1 VVSRRTHEIGIRR
14 ALGAQSGSV
23 IKLVVGEWLKLA
35 LVGLGIGLL
44 GSVAV
49 TRILSSFLFG
59 ISATDPET
67 LVAVSLLLLVSRLL
81 PPSSMRREG
90 RSNGGVKVRIGPGMD
105 YFMNE
110 LWDRLQAHLTRS
122 RFALA
127 SGL

>member
-1 VVSRRTHEIGIRR
+1 MR
-14 ALGAQSGSV
+14 SV
-23 IKLVVGEWLKLA
+23 IKLVVGEGLKLA

-49 TRILSSFLFG
+49 TLILSSFLFG

-90 RSNGGVKVRIGPGMD
+90 RSNGGVR
-105 YFMNE
+105 YE
-110 LWDRLQAHLTRS
+110 
-122 RFALA
+122 
-127 SGL
+127 